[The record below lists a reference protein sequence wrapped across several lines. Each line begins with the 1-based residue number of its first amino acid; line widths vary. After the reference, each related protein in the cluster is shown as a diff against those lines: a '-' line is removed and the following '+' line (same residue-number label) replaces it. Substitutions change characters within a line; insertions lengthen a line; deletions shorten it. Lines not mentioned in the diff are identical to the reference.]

1 MTITGTGLSG
11 LVGSRVVEL
20 LQDKYEFDDISR
32 KTGTDITDKQAL
44 LDRLESSASPVV
56 LHFAAYTDVET
67 AEKEKSLGVASQAW
81 KINVV
86 GTKNIVEA
94 CEATGKKLIALST
107 DMVFPGDK
115 ALPGKYSEEETR
127 GPTNWYAQTKYEA
140 EKVIENA
147 TSPWVI
153 LRIAYPYRAAF
164 MKNDSV
170 RIFLSKLRNNEPI
183 RAVTDHHFTPTFID
197 DLAGVLDYFIEHET
211 TGVFHVG
218 GQIAVSP
225 WEIAQK
231 VAQLFGLDRSLI
243 SETTRE
249 EFFAGRAKRP
259 FNLSLNNAKIEQ
271 LGLHISSLDKGLD
284 EIRRQLL

>member
-1 MTITGTGLSG
+1 MTIIGTGLSG

-20 LQDKYEFDDISR
+20 LHDKYEFDDISR
-32 KTGTDITDKQAL
+32 KTGTDITDKDAVLKRIQ
-44 LDRLESSASPVV
+44 SSTSPVI

-67 AEKEKSLGVASQAW
+67 AEKEKSLGVESQAW
-81 KINVV
+81 KINVL
-86 GTKNIVEA
+86 GTKNIVDA

-115 ALPGKYSEEETR
+115 ALPGKYTEDETR
-127 GPTNWYAQTKYEA
+127 GPTNWYASTKYES
-140 EKVIENA
+140 EKVIETN
-147 TSPWVI
+147 TRPWVI

-183 RAVTDHHFTPTFID
+183 RAVKDHYFTPTFID
-197 DLAGVLDYFIEHET
+197 DLAGVIDYFIQHKT

-231 VAQLFGLDRSLI
+231 VAVLWNLDTSLV

-249 EFFAGRAKRP
+249 EFFAGRAQRP

-271 LGLHISSLDKGLD
+271 IGLRLSTIDEGLE
-284 EIRRQLL
+284 EIIRQLQ